1 MSEHATPR
9 AKGSL
14 RSSGAPDG
22 LPLAGGFAQKMD
34 YDVLIIGS
42 GPAGQQAAWQAA
54 RMGKRAAII
63 ERKPK
68 LGGAGLQ
75 TGTIPSKALREVA
88 YQLSRSGGMRQAI
101 APDSRSRHGLLA
113 DAVRRKEAVI
123 AQQESVILQRL
134 LRSGVALI
142 PGEASFADAH
152 TILVSDAAGSERKI
166 SAEAIILA
174 TGSRPRRPTNIPFDK
189 KTVLDS
195 TSILNLRHLP
205 DSLLVVGG
213 GVIGCEFVSIF
224 AALGVQVIVV
234 DSHKQLLDYLSE
246 DVVGVLAESF
256 LDMGVTFHMQERV
269 AEIRREQ
276 NSTLTVLESGKQ
288 IRTDVVL
295 YAQGRQPNSE
305 KLHVERAGIVAENGW
320 IEVNQHFQTSVSHI
334 YAVGDLIGRPALA
347 STGMEQGRAAVL
359 YAFDREQHV
368 MAENLP
374 MAVYTIPEI
383 SYVGKTEQEVQQQ
396 NIPYLVGRAN
406 FKDSARG
413 QIIGDAHGLLK
424 LVVDRHSEK
433 LLGVHIVGEQASEL
447 IHIGQL
453 VMNFNGTVRDL
464 VSNVFN
470 YPTLA
475 ECYKLAAMDCMH
487 QLKQLKVS

>member
-1 MSEHATPR
+1 
-9 AKGSL
+9 
-14 RSSGAPDG
+14 
-22 LPLAGGFAQKMD
+22 MD
-34 YDVLIIGS
+34 YDILIIGS
-42 GPAGQQAAWQAA
+42 GPAGQHAAWQAS
-54 RMGKRAAII
+54 RMGKRAAIV

-75 TGTIPSKALREVA
+75 TGTIPSKAMREVA
-88 YQLSRSGGMRQAI
+88 YLMSRSGFGGMRQAL

-113 DAVRRKEAVI
+113 DAVRRKEGVI

-142 PGEASFADAH
+142 PGEASFLDAH
-152 TILVSDAAGSERKI
+152 TMQVTDSSGNTRRI
-166 SAEAIILA
+166 SAEVIVLA
-174 TGSRPRRPTNIPFDK
+174 TGSRPRRPASVPFDK

-205 DSLLVVGG
+205 KTLLVVGG
-213 GVIGCEFVSIF
+213 GVIACEFISIF
-224 AALGVQVIVV
+224 AALGVQVRVV
-234 DSHKQLLDYLSE
+234 DSHAQLLEYLSG
-246 DVVGVLAESF
+246 DVVSVLADSF
-256 LDMGVTFHMQERV
+256 LGMGVEFHMRERV
-269 AEIRREQ
+269 AEIRREEEG
-276 NSTLTVLESGKQ
+276 TLTMLESGRQ
-288 IRTDVVL
+288 FRADALL
-295 YAQGRQPNSE
+295 YAQGREPNSE
-305 KLHVERAGIVAENGW
+305 KLQVEQAGIAVKGGW
-320 IEVNQHFQTSVSHI
+320 LEVNENFQTSLPHI

-359 YAFDREQHV
+359 HAFSGEQHV

-383 SYVGKTEQEVQQQ
+383 SWVGKTERDVQKE
-396 NIPYLVGRAN
+396 NIPYVVGRAY

-424 LVVDRHSEK
+424 LVVDVRNEK

-453 VMNFNGTVRDL
+453 VMNLNGSVRDL
-464 VSNVFN
+464 VANVFN

-475 ECYKLAAMDCMH
+475 ECYKLAALDCM
-487 QLKQLKVS
+487 QRLQQAG

>member
-1 MSEHATPR
+1 
-9 AKGSL
+9 
-14 RSSGAPDG
+14 
-22 LPLAGGFAQKMD
+22 MD

-42 GPAGQQAAWQAA
+42 GPAGQHAAWQAA

-68 LGGAGLQ
+68 IGGAGLQ
-75 TGTIPSKALREVA
+75 TGTIPSKAMREVA
-88 YQLSRSGGMRQAI
+88 YLVSRSGYGGMRQVL
-101 APDSRSRHGLLA
+101 APDSRSRRALLA
-113 DAVRRKEAVI
+113 DAVRRKEVVI
-123 AQQESVILQRL
+123 SQQESVILQRL

-142 PGEASFADAH
+142 PGEASFVDAH
-152 TILVSDAAGSERKI
+152 TMQVTDAVGNTRRI
-166 SAEAIILA
+166 SAEAIVLA
-174 TGSRPRRPTNIPFDK
+174 TGSRPRRPSSVPFDK

-213 GVIGCEFVSIF
+213 GVIACEFVSIF
-224 AALGVQVIVV
+224 AALGVQVCVV
-234 DSHKQLLDYLSE
+234 DSHAQLLTYLSE

-256 LDMGVTFHMQERV
+256 IGMGVTFHMQERV
-269 AEIRREQ
+269 AEIRREGDG
-276 NSTLTVLESGKQ
+276 TLTLLESGKQ
-288 IRTDVVL
+288 IRTDAVL
-295 YAQGRQPNSE
+295 YAQGREPNSE
-305 KLHVERAGIVAENGW
+305 GLQVSRAGIIAKDGW
-320 IEVNQHFQTSVSHI
+320 IEVNQQFQTSVPHI
-334 YAVGDLIGRPALA
+334 FAVGDLIGRPALA

-359 YAFDREQHV
+359 YAFGGEMHV

-383 SYVGKTEQEVQQQ
+383 SYIGKTEKEVQHE
-396 NIPYLVGRAN
+396 NIPYLVGRAY

-413 QIIGDAHGLLK
+413 QIIGDAQGMLK
-424 LVVDRHSEK
+424 LVVDTRNEK

-453 VMNFNGTVRDL
+453 VMNLNGNVRDL

-475 ECYKLAAMDCMH
+475 ECYKIAALDCMH
-487 QLKQLKVS
+487 RLKQEGPQSG

>member
-1 MSEHATPR
+1 
-9 AKGSL
+9 
-14 RSSGAPDG
+14 
-22 LPLAGGFAQKMD
+22 MD

-68 LGGAGLQ
+68 IGGAGLQ

-88 YQLSRSGGMRQAI
+88 YLLSRSSTGGMRQAL
-101 APDSRSRHGLLA
+101 SSGGVNRHGLLA
-113 DAVRRKEAVI
+113 DAVRRKEVVI

-134 LRSGVALI
+134 MLSGVALI

-152 TILVSDAAGSERKI
+152 TMQVSDTAGNKRKI
-166 SAEAIILA
+166 SAEVFVLA
-174 TGSRPRRPTNIPFDK
+174 TGSRPRRPADVPFDK
-189 KTVLDS
+189 KIVLDS

-205 DSLLVVGG
+205 DTLTVVGG
-213 GVIGCEFVSIF
+213 GVIACEFVSIF
-224 AALGVQVIVV
+224 AALGVRISVV
-234 DSHKQLLDYLSE
+234 DSHAQLLDYLSE
-246 DVVGVLAESF
+246 DVVGVLADSF
-256 LDMGVTFHMQERV
+256 LGMGVEFHMQERV
-269 AEIRREQ
+269 KAIHREQ
-276 NSTLTVLESGKQ
+276 NGTLTELASGKQ
-288 IRTDVVL
+288 IRSDAVL

-305 KLHVERAGIVAENGW
+305 LMQVENAGIEIENGW
-320 IEVNQHFQTSVSHI
+320 IEVNAHYQTSVPHI
-334 YAVGDLIGRPALA
+334 FAVGDLIGRPALA

-368 MAENLP
+368 TAENFP

-383 SYVGKTEQEVQQQ
+383 SYVGKTEKEVQQQ
-396 NIPYLVGRAN
+396 NIPYVVGRAQ

-424 LVVDRHSEK
+424 LVVDTRTEK

-447 IHIGQL
+447 VHIGQL
-453 VMNFNGTVRDL
+453 VMNFNGGVRDL

-475 ECYKLAAMDCMH
+475 ECYKIAALDCIH
-487 QLKQLKVS
+487 QLKQ